1 MSVAANEHRLLQ
13 RIEAL
18 SRPLVPEPAGM
29 ADNDLPN
36 VGIRAVLFDVYGT
49 LFISGVGDISIGNAE
64 SDEQIARDALTAA
77 GWHGNRL
84 SEEIKVTRLFEKAIR
99 KTHDRLRSV
108 GIKYPEVDVLAIWKE
123 VLEQLPRSVVAGAIT
138 EAELRTL
145 AVEYEFHVNP
155 VWPMP
160 GMKKTLSTL
169 HRQGLVLGLVSNAQ
183 FYTPMM
189 FQALLGET
197 LPALGFDLSCCAF
210 SYRMEEAKPSTRIF
224 QQALD
229 RLAGKHGIEPSQTLY
244 VGNDML
250 KDIWPARQLGCRTV
264 LFAGDRRSL
273 RLRKDDDRCT
283 GVKPDYVTTDLRR
296 LEHFRTSDSGES
308 C

>member
-1 MSVAANEHRLLQ
+1 MNDANNKHKLLQ

-18 SRPLVPEPAGM
+18 SRPLAPEPTGM
-29 ADNDLPN
+29 TESWLPIE
-36 VGIRAVLFDVYGT
+36 GIRAVLFDVYGT

-64 SDEQIARDALTAA
+64 SDEQVARDALTAA

-84 SEEIKVTRLFEKAIR
+84 SEEIKVTRLFEEAIR
-99 KTHDRLRSV
+99 KTHDRLRSA
-108 GIKYPEVDVLAIWKE
+108 GIQYPEVDVLAIWKE
-123 VLEQLPRSVVAGAIT
+123 VLEQLPRSVVAGGIT
-138 EAELRTL
+138 EAGLHTL
-145 AVEYEFHVNP
+145 AVDYEFHVNP

-160 GMKKTLSTL
+160 GLKQTLTAL

-197 LPALGFDLSCCAF
+197 LPALGFELSCCAF
-210 SYRMEEAKPSTRIF
+210 SYRMGEAKPSTRIF

-229 RLAGKHGIEPSQTLY
+229 KLAGKNGIKPSQTLY

-250 KDIWPARQLGCRTV
+250 KDIWPAQRLGCRTV

-273 RLRKDDDRCT
+273 RLRQDDERCA
-283 GVKPDYVTTDLRR
+283 GVKPDCVITDLRWFEN
-296 LEHFRTSDSGES
+296 LRTG
-308 C
+308 

>member
-1 MSVAANEHRLLQ
+1 MNEARNEHELLE

-18 SRPLVPEPAGM
+18 SRPLPPEPAGM
-29 ADNDLPN
+29 ADRGSPLA
-36 VGIRAVLFDVYGT
+36 GIRAVLFDVYGT
-49 LFISGVGDISIGNAE
+49 LFISGVGDISIGNAD
-64 SDEQIARDALTAA
+64 SDEQVARDALTAA
-77 GWHGNRL
+77 GWHGSGL
-84 SEEIKVTRLFEKAIR
+84 SADIQVTRLFEKAILN
-99 KTHDRLRSV
+99 THDRLRSA
-108 GIKYPEVDVLAIWKE
+108 GIQYPEVDVLAIWEE
-123 VLEQLPRSVVAGAIT
+123 VLEQLPRSVVENDIT
-138 EAELRTL
+138 EAGLRTL

-160 GMKKTLSTL
+160 GLKQTLTAL
-169 HRQGLVLGLVSNAQ
+169 HRQGLVLGLISNAQ

-197 LPALGFDLSCCAF
+197 LSALGFDLSCCAF
-210 SYRMEEAKPSTRIF
+210 SYRMGQAKPSTRIF

-250 KDIWPARQLGCRTV
+250 KDIRPARQLGCRTV

-273 RLRKDDDRCT
+273 RLREDDERCA
-283 GVKPDYVTTDLRR
+283 GVKPGHVITDLRR
-296 LEHFRTSDSGES
+296 LEQLLTGLL
-308 C
+308 